1 MGKSDNFNKVF
12 SSKYIYIYIA
22 ISSAFAYQSEQ
33 ALIKPDLSYLNN
45 YERQNRYEDSL
56 DIIDGEGIRY
66 FSCNIELGTETKE
79 ENCATD
85 YTGTVKYKRNVYG
98 SGAATNLEECKS
110 TRKTYSNWTESANN
124 CVYTP
129 VCSEEYQEKV
139 KLSCPAGQEGEIV
152 KTIRHRSKH
161 YGKRVEVSVCN
172 DYDTT
177 ESTENT
183 CRTIIPPVYN
193 PDEIEPVPHCN
204 DKVAVNGETG
214 KWIRFKRGGLPF
226 WAPFYTKYIEEN
238 GMQKFYEKVFNAKND
253 NNLES
258 IFQVDNGKN
267 SCITL
272 KDEFKNEN
280 AIENY
285 TTIGNAKLDGIELYA
300 NASFDL
306 DIKMEG
312 NIKFTKPLTLTSNRI
327 NIDNVRGYPYEIF
340 NFANYYGQP
349 SNLRVNNLTVN
360 NARNLFCGNVN
371 VNADTI
377 NLTTDEKNVENNLS
391 CKDAQTLVLNVNT
404 INAPE
409 FNYEKKWNLDTDK
422 RNYNINAKE
431 VRLKTII
438 TPKNFSK
445 ENPNVGEWNIEHL
458 ILSKGAVMPG
468 HIKFTGKIETNG
480 ELVNYGNINGDV
492 CVRTNDY
499 FVNFGQH
506 SGNSTCNGKGD
517 ALDLI
522 PHEYCNNNIAVN
534 GQRGKWVKFRYGSA
548 GFWQPLY
555 EDFIAK
561 NGKNALFN
569 KIYNG
574 FELNTIESFFRQYN
588 KGNAQEIGD
597 LSIKTNAD
605 DSVCITL
612 DKDIRSGDKLTFT
625 SIGNDRYYFNIW
637 KDANYDLDLKITSMG
652 FNVKNRN
659 EIWFDYNAVKLTS
672 NNINIKTDAGVND
685 YLFKNPNIQAST
697 ININVENSSGKSKN
711 HMISYY
717 KAIITANTMNIQ
729 NDSNINEIMAGYT
742 WQDQIGL
749 VDLNIG
755 NLNAPNLTLGGKHL
769 IGEIYRMNIRNANIK
784 DFLFTKKYNENFVKS
799 NISIDNLSISNEF
812 ELPGNF
818 TFNGNITTTA
828 GDVNNYGIIN
838 GDICIKQN
846 DKYLINFGTHNGRN
860 VCVDND
866 AMAFVPNAYCN
877 DRLAVNG
884 ETGQWVNFK
893 SGSKAIWKPFYTD
906 YITKNGRPKFFDM
919 VLNYDELKNADLEFG
934 EANEVKKIE
943 CIMMDNRFKADELVS
958 ISKIGNTS
966 IPIVRVP
973 KDAKY
978 NLDVTTRTVNL
989 MNKSKLKGDSLNA
1002 NIININTGYDS
1013 AFINANLDMTG
1024 DIHINVLMPETKR
1037 GYQNFALFGS
1047 SHPFDE
1053 TFDVLSIK
1061 ARNLFITKNNKNA
1074 YFRTISRIDDNPL
1087 RLDINIENELSMPDI
1102 IFNNNRFHITDN
1114 RNPIFNLKARLIKLK
1129 KLDFPMQYYTNLP
1142 KSKWEFE
1149 EMRADED
1156 INIPG
1161 NINMFGNI
1169 KTNNKVRLY
1178 GYLKGDI
1185 YTKQA
1190 DSVIDIFGRHEGRI
1204 FGNDIG
1210 YETE

>member
-1 MGKSDNFNKVF
+1 MGGGKLNKIFVCSAIF
-12 SSKYIYIYIA
+12 TA

-33 ALIKPDLSYLNN
+33 SLIKPDMSYLNN
-45 YERQNRYEDSL
+45 YERPNRYEDSL
-56 DIIDGEGIRY
+56 DIIDGTGFHY
-66 FSCNIELGTETKE
+66 YSCHIELGTETKE
-79 ENCATD
+79 GNCAPD

-98 SGAATNLEECKS
+98 SGAAANLEECKS
-110 TRKTYSNWTESANN
+110 TRKTYSNWTESSNN

-152 KTIRHRSKH
+152 KTIKHRSKH

-177 ESTENT
+177 ESTENS

-193 PDEIEPVPHCN
+193 PDEIEAVPHCN

-238 GMQKFYEKVFNAKND
+238 GMQKFYEKVFNAKNN

-258 IFQVDNGKN
+258 IFKVDDKGN
-267 SCITL
+267 SCTTL

-285 TTIGNAKLDGIELYA
+285 TTIGDTKLYGIELY
-300 NASFDL
+300 NDASFDL
-306 DIKMEG
+306 DVKLY
-312 NIKFTKPLTLTSNRI
+312 NSVRFTKPLTLTSNRI
-327 NIDNVRGYPYEIF
+327 NIDNYRSYQTFEFSG
-340 NFANYYGQP
+340 GQP
-349 SNLRVNNLTVN
+349 SNLRVNDLTVN

-377 NLTTDEKNVENNLS
+377 NLPTDGSDVKRDIS
-391 CKDAQTLVLNVNT
+391 CDSASDSVLVLNVNT
-404 INAPE
+404 INAPD

-422 RNYNINAKE
+422 RKYNINAKE

-438 TPKNFSK
+438 TPRNFSK
-445 ENPNVGEWNIEHL
+445 ENPNVGEWNIEKL
-458 ILSKGAVMPG
+458 IVSKGAVIPG
-468 HIKFTGKIETNG
+468 QINFTGNVETNG
-480 ELVNYGNINGDV
+480 ELVSYGNINGDV
-492 CVRTNDY
+492 CVRTDDY

-506 SGNSTCNGKGD
+506 SGNSTCNTKDD
-517 ALDLI
+517 ALELI

-534 GQRGKWVKFRYGSA
+534 GQRGKWVKFKYGSA

-561 NGKNALFN
+561 NGKNTLFN

-574 FELNTIESFFRQYN
+574 FELNTVESFFRQYN
-588 KGNAQEIGD
+588 KGRATEIGD
-597 LSIKTNAD
+597 LYVKTNAD

-625 SIGNDRYYFNIW
+625 SVGNDRYYFNIW
-637 KDANYDLDLKITSMG
+637 KDANYNLDLKIDSMN
-652 FNVKNRN
+652 FNTRN
-659 EIWFDYNAVKLTS
+659 WKKSWHDVAKLTS
-672 NNINIKTDAGVND
+672 DNITIKTDAGVID
-685 YLFKNPNIQAST
+685 YLFKAPNIQSDT
-697 ININVENSSGKSKN
+697 ININVENSSGKQKN
-711 HMISYY
+711 HIISYG
-717 KAIITANTMNIQ
+717 KAIISANTMNIQ
-729 NDSNINEIMAGYT
+729 NGNNINERMAGDTY
-742 WQDQIGL
+742 WVDDIG
-749 VDLNIG
+749 VVNLNIG
-755 NLNAPNLTLGGKHL
+755 NLNAPNLTLGGKRL
-769 IGEIYRMNIRNANIK
+769 IGDIYRINIHNANLK
-784 DFLFTKKYNENFVKS
+784 DFLFTKKYKENEVKS
-799 NISIDNLSISNEF
+799 NITIDNLNISSEF

-818 TFNGNITTTA
+818 TFNGNITTA
-828 GDVNNYGIIN
+828 SGDVNNYGIIN

-866 AMAFVPNAYCN
+866 AMAFVPNGYCN

-893 SGSKAIWKPFYTD
+893 SGSRAIWKPFYTD
-906 YITKNGRPKFFDM
+906 YIAKNGRPKFFDM
-919 VLNYDELKNADLEFG
+919 VLNYDELKNTDLEFG
-934 EANEVKKIE
+934 EANDARKIE

-958 ISKIGNTS
+958 ISKMGNTTTPA
-966 IPIVRVP
+966 IRVT

-978 NLDVTTRTVNL
+978 NLDVTTKTINL
-989 MNKSKLKGDSLNA
+989 MNRAKLKGDSLNV
-1002 NIININTGYDS
+1002 NIIGTHTDS
-1013 AFINANLDMTG
+1013 AFVNANLDITG
-1024 DIHINVLMPETKR
+1024 DIRVKVDLPEKAK
-1037 GYQNFALFGS
+1037 GYLYLSLFGS
-1047 SHPFDE
+1047 GNYFDQ
-1053 TFDVLSIK
+1053 TYDVIAIK
-1061 ARNLFITKNNKNA
+1061 ARNLFVTQNNKEA
-1074 YFRTISRIDDNPL
+1074 YFRAIARLNDEPL

-1102 IFNNNRFHITDN
+1102 IFNNSKLDRAHN
-1114 RNPIFNLKARLIKLK
+1114 RNPIFNIKARLIKLK
-1129 KLDFPMQYYTNLP
+1129 KLDFPMQYYANMA
-1142 KSKWEFE
+1142 KSKWEFD
-1149 EMRADED
+1149 EMRVDEEA
-1156 INIPG
+1156 IIPG
-1161 NINMFGNI
+1161 NINVFGNI
-1169 KTNNKVRLY
+1169 KTNNKIRLY
-1178 GYLKGDI
+1178 GYMKGDI

-1190 DSVIDIFGRHEGRI
+1190 ASVIDIFGRHEGRI

>member
-1 MGKSDNFNKVF
+1 MRGGGKINKIFVCSAIF
-12 SSKYIYIYIA
+12 TA
-22 ISSAFAYQSEQ
+22 ISSAFAYESDQ
-33 ALIKPDLSYLNN
+33 ALIKPDMSYLNN
-45 YERQNRYEDSL
+45 YDRPNRYEDSL
-56 DIIDGEGIRY
+56 DIIDGTGFRY
-66 FSCNIELGTETKE
+66 YSCHIELGTETRE
-79 ENCATD
+79 GNCAPD

-98 SGAATNLEECKS
+98 SGAAANLEECKS
-110 TRKTYSNWTESANN
+110 TRKTYSNWTESSNN

-177 ESTENT
+177 ESTENS

-193 PDEIEPVPHCN
+193 PDEIEAVPHCN

-238 GMQKFYEKVFNAKND
+238 GMQKFYEKVFNAKNN

-258 IFQVDNGKN
+258 IFKVDKKGN
-267 SCITL
+267 SCTTL

-285 TTIGNAKLDGIELYA
+285 TTIGDSKLNGMELY
-300 NASFDL
+300 NDASFDL
-306 DIKMEG
+306 DIKLDG
-312 NIKFTKPLTLTSNRI
+312 TIQFIKPLTLIANRI
-327 NIDNVRGYPYEIF
+327 NIDNPTGAGYPAFE
-340 NFANYYGQP
+340 FAGGQP
-349 SNLRVNNLTVN
+349 SNLNVNDLTVN
-360 NARNLFCGNVN
+360 NVRYLFCGNVN

-377 NLTTDEKNVENNLS
+377 NLPTDGTDLERNLS
-391 CKDAQTLVLNVNT
+391 CKDDKNMVLNVNT
-404 INAPE
+404 INAPD

-422 RNYNINAKE
+422 RKYNINAKE

-438 TPKNFSK
+438 TPKNFSR
-445 ENPNVGEWNIEHL
+445 ENPNLGEWNIENL
-458 ILSKGAVMPG
+458 IVSKGAVMPG
-468 HIKFTGKIETNG
+468 QINFTGNMETNG
-480 ELVNYGNINGDV
+480 ELVSYGNINGDV
-492 CVRTNDY
+492 CIRTDDY

-506 SGNSTCNGKGD
+506 SGNSTCNTKND

-522 PHEYCNNNIAVN
+522 PHEYCNNNISVN

-574 FELNTIESFFRQYN
+574 FELNTVESFFRQYN
-588 KGNAQEIGD
+588 KGVATEIGD
-597 LSIKTNAD
+597 LNTKTNAD

-637 KDANYDLDLKITSMG
+637 KDAYYDLNLNIDSMA
-652 FNVKNRN
+652 FNTKNWKKN
-659 EIWFDYNAVKLTS
+659 WYQMVQLTS
-672 NNINIKTDAGVND
+672 DNITIRTDAGVNQH
-685 YLFKNPNIQAST
+685 LFKSPNINAGT
-697 ININVENSSGKSKN
+697 ININVTNSSPTTKN
-711 HMISYY
+711 HLISLN
-717 KAIITANTMNIQ
+717 KTLITAGTMNIT
-729 NDSNINEIMAGYT
+729 NSSNVNEYISSDNYNGDNMSLAELNINT
-742 WQDQIGL
+742 
-749 VDLNIG
+749 
-755 NLNAPNLTLGGKHL
+755 LNAPNATLGGTKQIRHD
-769 IGEIYRMNIRNANIK
+769 IYKFNIHNANIK
-784 DFLFTKKYNENFVKS
+784 NFLFTKKYNEKVVKS
-799 NISIDNLSISNEF
+799 NINIDNLTVNNEF

-818 TFNGNITTTA
+818 TFNGNITTNA

-893 SGSKAIWKPFYTD
+893 SGSRAFWKPFYTD
-906 YITKNGRPKFFDM
+906 YIAKNGRPKLFDM
-919 VLNYDELKNADLEFG
+919 VLNYDELKNSDLEFG
-934 EANEVKKIE
+934 EADDPKKIE

-958 ISKIGNTS
+958 ISKIGNTTTPA
-966 IPIVRVP
+966 IRVT

-978 NLDVTTRTVNL
+978 NLDVTTRTINL
-989 MNKSKLKGDSLNA
+989 MNRSKLKGDSLNV
-1002 NIININTGYDS
+1002 NIIDTHLES
-1013 AFINANLDMTG
+1013 AFVNANLDITG
-1024 DIHINVLMPETKR
+1024 DIRIKVNLPEKAK
-1037 GYQNFALFGS
+1037 GYQYVSLFGS
-1047 SHPFDE
+1047 SNYFDQ
-1053 TFDVLSIK
+1053 TYDVLTIK
-1061 ARNLFITKNNKNA
+1061 ARNLFVTQNNKEA
-1074 YFRTISRIDDNPL
+1074 YFRTIGRINDNPL
-1087 RLDINIENELSMPDI
+1087 RLDINIENELSMPDM
-1102 IFNNNRFHITDN
+1102 IFNNSKLDVTHN
-1114 RNPIFNLKARLIKLK
+1114 RNPIFNIKARLIKLK
-1129 KLDFPMQYYTNLP
+1129 KLDFPMQYYANMA

-1149 EMRADED
+1149 EMRVDDEA
-1156 INIPG
+1156 IISG
-1161 NINMFGNI
+1161 NINVFGNI
-1169 KTNNKVRLY
+1169 KTNNKIRLY

-1185 YTKQA
+1185 YTKQDA
-1190 DSVIDIFGRHEGRI
+1190 SVIDIFGRHEGRI